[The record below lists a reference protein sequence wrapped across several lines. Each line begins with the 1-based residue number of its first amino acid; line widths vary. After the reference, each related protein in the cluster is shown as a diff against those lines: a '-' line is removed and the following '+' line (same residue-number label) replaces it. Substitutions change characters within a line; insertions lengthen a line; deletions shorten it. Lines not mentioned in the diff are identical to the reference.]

1 MTYGVAIQIPEV
13 PITETWS
20 WLTDI
25 GVSYNGNEDRTALL
39 RYPRRSFSGNFAFD
53 DVTSLRR
60 HLAMMTARYKTEFQ
74 FPLWQYQ
81 TKLKAAAGIGD
92 TTVTVNARR
101 GDFREGQ
108 TVIVIEG
115 TNYETIVVDSFD
127 AVSVTFA
134 TALTKAYSA
143 RAVVCPV
150 VTVFT
155 ATNAGVSRRNPDGS
169 GTSSFNYVERLPTL
183 PFVSPLNEASIA
195 TFDGLP
201 LLPYVPMGQSFE
213 ATVATGLTS
222 VEYTGIV
229 DIVSPWTYE
238 QWGYA
243 LSFKASAIGNVDD
256 FEWWQLFAETIQ
268 GSENPFLMPTNRA
281 DMEIVTPAT
290 PSGTGITVKG
300 DEYSQH
306 YYGHGGFSRIFI
318 DTDAGRHYAK
328 VTGIVAVAGNDRLVF
343 TPALPAGAAWGTGQR
358 VGFLLKLRNND
369 DRMTLQHSGLSTVV
383 GLSVRTVV

>member
-1 MTYGVAIQIPEV
+1 
-13 PITETWS
+13 
-20 WLTDI
+20 
-25 GVSYNGNEDRTALL
+25 
-39 RYPRRSFSGNFAFD
+39 
-53 DVTSLRR
+53 
-60 HLAMMTARYKTEFQ
+60 MMTKRYRTEFQ

-92 TTVTVNARR
+92 ETVTVNARR

-115 TNYETIVVDSFD
+115 TTFETIVIESFD
-127 AVSVTFA
+127 AVSLTFA

-183 PFVSPLNEASIA
+183 PFVSPLNEAAIA

-201 LLPYVPMGQSFE
+201 VLPYVPIGQSFE

-222 VEYTGIV
+222 VDYTGLV

-256 FEWWQLFAETIQ
+256 FEWWQLFADTIQ
-268 GSENPFLMPTNRA
+268 GSENPFLMATNRA
-281 DMEIVTPAT
+281 DMEIVTPAL

-306 YYGHGGFSRIFI
+306 YNGHGGFSRIFI

-328 VTGIVAVAGNDRLVF
+328 VTGIVAVGGNDRLVF
-343 TPALPAGAAWGTGQR
+343 TPALPAGTAWGTGQR

-369 DRMTLQHSGLSTVV
+369 DKMTLQHSGLSTVV
-383 GLSVRTVV
+383 GLNVRTVV